1 MDVKALTLTHVNKE
15 IFFSVYDD
23 IINRKGRHG
32 KYTLENWEKH
42 LGWAVSTRKV
52 WQA

>member
-23 IINRKGRHG
+23 IINRKGREEI
-32 KYTLENWEKH
+32 YSLENWEKN
-42 LGWAVSTRKV
+42 LGLGKFHTKN
-52 WQA
+52 